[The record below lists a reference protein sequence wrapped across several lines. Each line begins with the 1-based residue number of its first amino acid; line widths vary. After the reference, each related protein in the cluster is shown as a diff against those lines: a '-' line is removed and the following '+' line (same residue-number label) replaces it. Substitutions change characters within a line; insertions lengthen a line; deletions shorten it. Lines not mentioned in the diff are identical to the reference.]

1 MSYDEYEYE
10 LVAAGDMDEYWM
22 DENKYSQLP
31 WEDLRQGQD
40 IEQKKQLKLI
50 HTRVVVYI
58 IDLSVLKGQLSN
70 MDMYG
75 LGRNMYSQFP
85 CEDLGLR

>member
-31 WEDLRQGQD
+31 WEDLR
-40 IEQKKQLKLI
+40 
-50 HTRVVVYI
+50 
-58 IDLSVLKGQLSN
+58 
-70 MDMYG
+70 
-75 LGRNMYSQFP
+75 
-85 CEDLGLR
+85 